1 MADTK
6 GITYVRMMLD
16 VLTKK
21 EVYLKDLLTLTAE
34 QEKILKLEEFDEESF
49 NSIIKQKDGII
60 KKLEELDNGFQA
72 VYNRVAQELTANK
85 EAYKEQILKM
95 QGLISSVTDLG
106 VKLTALEEK
115 NRASLELL
123 FQGRKNNI
131 RQFKIGKQAADKYY
145 KNMIGLT
152 SEKSYFMDHK
162 K

>member
-1 MADTK
+1 MNE
-6 GITYVRMMLD
+6 R
-16 VLTKK
+16 
-21 EVYLKDLLTLTAE
+21 
-34 QEKILKLEEFDEESF
+34 
-49 NSIIKQKDGII
+49 I
-60 KKLEELDNGFQA
+60 KKALSYAWSYGQIGGDHHKMWVIDQMVRALLSKEE
-72 VYNRVAQELTANK
+72 
-85 EAYKEQILKM
+85 YKEQILKM

>member
-72 VYNRVAQELTANK
+72 VYNRVAQELTVNK